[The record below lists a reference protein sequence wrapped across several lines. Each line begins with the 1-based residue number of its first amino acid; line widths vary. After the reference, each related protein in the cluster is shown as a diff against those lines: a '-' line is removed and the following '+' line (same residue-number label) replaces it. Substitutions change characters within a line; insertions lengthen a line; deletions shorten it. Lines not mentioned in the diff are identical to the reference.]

1 MGAECVCLG
10 QEAIKAEALSKEIAN
25 SKFFY
30 FSDPQL
36 VVAFQDKLVAIQ
48 KNLEQQKRLRETLGK
63 ASDDQRFWN
72 EPSRLSRK

>member
-48 KNLEQQKRLRETLGK
+48 KKFGATKTATR
-63 ASDDQRFWN
+63 D
-72 EPSRLSRK
+72 PRKSK